1 MNQEKIGKFIR
12 EIRNEKKMTQQE
24 LAEKIGV
31 TDRAISKWENGRGAP
46 DIALLIPLS
55 KELGINV
62 LELLNGEK
70 IEDQNNAVIGL
81 IERTNKKIRIWKR
94 FAYILLNIILFVLII
109 ISIFGYIIPY
119 GYENSSSKG
128 ITKLQSDS
136 MKPSFKAGDGIIY
149 NKIDI
154 THVKKD
160 DIVVYYYMDSDG
172 AILAGAKAMHRV
184 IDIINDENGNTSLV
198 TKGDNNSVVDQVNV
212 TKKNYLGVYSHK
224 ALPVTNIFLRYDS
237 SYISPIYMPFIVL
250 AILIISYMD
259 FIQIKKKY
267 FNK

>member
-1 MNQEKIGKFIR
+1 MNQEKIGNFIR
-12 EIRNEKKMTQQE
+12 KMRNEKEMTQQE

-31 TDRAISKWENGRGAP
+31 TDRAISKWENGRGTP

-55 KELGINV
+55 KELGITV
-62 LELLNGEK
+62 LELLNGESIK
-70 IEDQNNAVIGL
+70 DQNNAVIEL
-81 IERTNKKIRIWKR
+81 MEQTNKKIRVWKR

-109 ISIFGYIIPY
+109 ISLFGYIIPS
-119 GYENSSSKG
+119 GYENSNSKG

-136 MKPSFKAGDGIIY
+136 MKPTFKAGDGIIY

-154 THVKKD
+154 TSVKKD

-172 AILAGAKAMHRV
+172 ALLAGAKAMHRV
-184 IDIINDENGNTSLV
+184 VDVIKGENGDISLV
-198 TKGDNNSVVDQVNV
+198 TKGDYNSVIDEVKV

-224 ALPVTNIFLRYDS
+224 VSPITNMFLRYDS
-237 SYISPIYMPFIVL
+237 SYIAPIYMPFIVL
-250 AILIISYMD
+250 VILIISYMN

-267 FNK
+267 FNN